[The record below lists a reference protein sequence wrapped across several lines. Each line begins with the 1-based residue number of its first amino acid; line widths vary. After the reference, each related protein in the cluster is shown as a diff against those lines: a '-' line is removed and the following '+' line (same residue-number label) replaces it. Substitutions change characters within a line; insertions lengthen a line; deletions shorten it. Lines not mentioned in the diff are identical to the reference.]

1 LELAKERSGL
11 NPGHPQFLG
20 ALQTT
25 TTMLWDNLDDDVKD
39 IYIQAAKDW
48 SAALPPRDIQSR

>member
-1 LELAKERSGL
+1 L